1 MMMRSKSSS
10 PHGNWV
16 KIAAVKKFLS
26 IAEVTKRREPAQ
38 LIVGGK
44 YRIGKKISNGAFG
57 QLRVVTDIFT
67 DEEFAIKLEPENAKI
82 PQLFLE
88 FEFYKR
94 LGPDFSL
101 PRVYFYGRCGIYNAM
116 VMDLLGPN
124 LEELFTFCGRRF
136 STKTIVLIGLQLLT
150 RLERI
155 HCRGLIFRDLKPENI
170 LIGRRSF
177 KKENILHVIDYGLAK
192 PYIDSETKQH
202 IEYSE
207 RRAITGE
214 TKYTRSWYTCILWLQ
229 KASQCNGVLKYK
241 IFENTGI
248 VYKVALGIKGNF

>member
-1 MMMRSKSSS
+1 MTHSKSSS

-101 PRVYFYGRCGIYNAM
+101 PRVHFYGRCGSYNAM

-124 LEELFTFCGRRF
+124 LEELFIFCGRRF
-136 STKTIVLIGLQLLT
+136 STKTIILIGLQLLT

-155 HCRGLIFRDLKPENI
+155 HCRGLIFRDLKPENV

-192 PYIDSETKQH
+192 PYIDSETRQH
-202 IEYSE
+202 IEYAE
-207 RRAITGE
+207 RKAITGQK
-214 TKYTRSWYTCILWLQ
+214 KYAVFIAVFILKCQTFAKIL
-229 KASQCNGVLKYK
+229 KLPKNGLLCRYHH
-241 IFENTGI
+241 GI
-248 VYKVALGIKGNF
+248 TQFSSK